1 MRAAM
6 LGVLVGVGLAL
17 AAVGATPDGRE
28 TLAQRSGPDTLALP
42 SGELIAL
49 AATVDNKYQ
58 QVTVIDP
65 KQRAMSVYHIELATG
80 QIELRSV
87 RNIHYD
93 LQILSHDNKGLL
105 PEEIRAMLQL
115 N

>member
-17 AAVGATPDGRE
+17 VAVGAAPDGRE
-28 TLAQRSGPDTLALP
+28 ALAQRAAPHGAVRP

-49 AATVDNKYQ
+49 SVTVDNRYQ

-65 KQRAMSVYHIELATG
+65 KQRAMSVYHVELESGHIELC
-80 QIELRSV
+80 SV
-87 RNIHYD
+87 RHFHYD
-93 LQILSHDNKGLL
+93 LQMESYDNKGLL
-105 PEEIRAMLQL
+105 PQEILSMLEPR
-115 N
+115 